1 MTTLAIV
8 QGITVQVLYASDQG
22 EEEEVV
28 AVLRKSNR
36 PDPIQRAWAAVEARR
51 G

>member
-22 EEEEVV
+22 EEEVV